1 MVVPEGNLPA
11 AAVRCGVVAE
21 CQNQKHSS
29 TAPMLLRLLRR
40 LLRRLLLVLPL
51 PHAPAPRRPPQARTT
66 RGHRES
72 RIRTDKHQDKHD
84 DKQNA
89 AGPRERGQR
98 AAKRRIMTS

>member
-40 LLRRLLLVLPL
+40 LLLLLLLPLRLLRGNHPK
-51 PHAPAPRRPPQARTT
+51 HAPHVGTERAGYARISTRISMTISKTQQGQESEVRGRR
-66 RGHRES
+66 
-72 RIRTDKHQDKHD
+72 
-84 DKQNA
+84 NA
-89 AGPRERGQR
+89 G
-98 AAKRRIMTS
+98 S

>member
-40 LLRRLLLVLPL
+40 LLRRLLLLLPL
-51 PHAPAPRRPPQARTT
+51 RLLRGNHPKHAPHVGTERAGYARISTGISMTISKTQQGQNSEVRGRR
-66 RGHRES
+66 
-72 RIRTDKHQDKHD
+72 
-84 DKQNA
+84 NA
-89 AGPRERGQR
+89 GL
-98 AAKRRIMTS
+98 

>member
-40 LLRRLLLVLPL
+40 LLRRLLLLLLLPL
-51 PHAPAPRRPPQARTT
+51 RLLRGNHPKHAPHVGTERAGYARISTVRGRASTGVKYSPTGPGRHPP
-66 RGHRES
+66 
-72 RIRTDKHQDKHD
+72 
-84 DKQNA
+84 A
-89 AGPRERGQR
+89 A
-98 AAKRRIMTS
+98 

>member
-40 LLRRLLLVLPL
+40 LLRRLLLLLLLPL
-51 PHAPAPRRPPQARTT
+51 RLLRGNHPKQAPRVGTERAGYARISTGT
-66 RGHRES
+66 SMTISKTQQGQKSEFRGR
-72 RIRTDKHQDKHD
+72 R
-84 DKQNA
+84 NA
-89 AGPRERGQR
+89 GL
-98 AAKRRIMTS
+98 

>member
-40 LLRRLLLVLPL
+40 LLRRLLLLLLLRLLRGNHPK
-51 PHAPAPRRPPQARTT
+51 HAPHVGTERAGYARIST
-66 RGHRES
+66 RIS
-72 RIRTDKHQDKHD
+72 ITISKTQ
-84 DKQNA
+84 
-89 AGPRERGQR
+89 RGQESEVR
-98 AAKRRIMTS
+98 GRRSAGS